1 MLLKHGCASSLACT
15 LCLKLRKYVP
25 VPVSACLGNSLKR
38 KLPFTY
44 ALHLGWVT
52 GAFCVS
58 SHLMFSRTA
67 VCRLSAYAWE
77 LIWLWRLAVLL
88 LVCLLAPVL
97 VLLFT
102 VWFLSH
108 HNTFFSAYI
117 TAQTHCLVEFLEVIC
132 LFWASAILSLWNQS
146 AKCLSDV
153 VLMHFDGSAY
163 STPVSPIKL
172 LCHVKV
178 VWKCQHM

>member
-1 MLLKHGCASSLACT
+1 MCFQLGMHAVLKAE
-15 LCLKLRKYVP
+15 KEYVP

-52 GAFCVS
+52 DAFCVS

-88 LVCLLAPVL
+88 LVCLLHQCL
-97 VLLFT
+97 YYFLLCGFYRT
-102 VWFLSH
+102 VTLSS
-108 HNTFFSAYI
+108 SAYL
-117 TAQTHCLVEFLEVIC
+117 TTQSHSLVEFLEVIH

-172 LCHVKV
+172 HCHMKV